1 MSDLRDKRSGA
12 YDRGTDEKQTIAKDD
27 SKLTAH
33 QQQQW
38 QADVRE
44 GVTANNIVPGNDIPE
59 GLRRPRKGPYSK
71 TNGRR
76 SVE

>member
-1 MSDLRDKRSGA
+1 MSDLREKRSGA
-12 YDRGTDEKQTIAKDD
+12 YDRGTDEKQTITKRD

-33 QQQQW
+33 QREEW

-44 GVTANNIVPGNDIPE
+44 GVPTTNIVPSNDIPE
-59 GLRRPRKGPYSK
+59 GLRRKRKGPYSK
-71 TNGRR
+71 TMGRR